1 MLLWALDGHLAGIVT
16 ATREGAL
23 GEIRLAWWRE
33 ALAALPD
40 KGPPKG
46 EPILGG
52 LAPLVTRAECDLLAG
67 VADGWMALLEPL
79 PLADDALA
87 RFAEGRGAG
96 LFRVAGMLLGG
107 SHPSLGEAGAGWA
120 LADLARHMSNAPTAA
135 RARELAGERLGGTR
149 GRWPRSLRPLGM
161 LAALARRDA
170 GRIEAQGAPGRIF
183 RAFWAGLTGY

>member
-1 MLLWALDGHLAGIVT
+1 MT

-46 EPILGG
+46 EPLTNA
-52 LAPLVTRAECDLLAG
+52 LAPLLSAEACVLLAG
-67 VADGWMALLEPL
+67 VAEGWMALLEPL
-79 PLADDALA
+79 PLSDEALL

-96 LFRVAGMLLGG
+96 LFSVAASLLGG
-107 SHPSLGEAGAGWA
+107 TRDGLAEAGAAWA
-120 LADLARHMSNAPTAA
+120 LTDLARHMSDRTTAA
-135 RARELAGERLGGTR
+135 RARALSGVRLPE
-149 GRWPRSLRPLGM
+149 GRWPKPLRSLGV

-170 GRIEAQGAPGRIF
+170 ARIEAQGAPGRIF
-183 RAFWAGLTGY
+183 RAILAGLTGR